1 MEDILKELG
10 TWAAEN
16 PDAVPQK
23 FREALQQPR
32 RPLHAPED
40 SSMSQTLSR
49 AGPSKAYSGKPG
61 KSLMD
66 IVGTYLNCNDLGELL
81 KRSYRLE

>member
-16 PDAVPQK
+16 LDVIPQK
-23 FREALQQPR
+23 FREALQQR

-40 SSMSQTLSR
+40 SSTVSQTLSR
-49 AGPSKAYSGKPG
+49 DGPSQAYSGKPG
-61 KSLMD
+61 K
-66 IVGTYLNCNDLGELL
+66 V
-81 KRSYRLE
+81 

>member
-16 PDAVPQK
+16 LDAIPQK
-23 FREALQQPR
+23 FQEALQQR

-40 SSMSQTLSR
+40 SSTSQMLSR

-61 KSLMD
+61 KNLMD
-66 IVGTYLNCNDLGELL
+66 IVGTFLNCNDL
-81 KRSYRLE
+81 

>member
-16 PDAVPQK
+16 LDAVPQK
-23 FREALQQPR
+23 FREALQQR

-49 AGPSKAYSGKPG
+49 AGPSQAYSGKSE

-66 IVGTYLNCNDLGELL
+66 IVGTYLNCTDL
-81 KRSYRLE
+81 

>member
-16 PDAVPQK
+16 LDAIPQK
-23 FREALQQPR
+23 FQEALQQR

-40 SSMSQTLSR
+40 SSMSQTLSQ
-49 AGPSKAYSGKPG
+49 AGPSKGYSGKPG

-66 IVGTYLNCNDLGELL
+66 IVGTYLNCNDL
-81 KRSYRLE
+81 